1 MLRGMKFLLTGLVL
15 AGLTIAANSEDYPSK
30 PIRLLVPY
38 SPGGTTDVL
47 GRILGQKF
55 KENWGEQAIVD
66 NRPGGYETIAADI
79 VAKSSPDGYTIGL
92 FLSPYAVNP
101 FVLKK
106 MPYDTVKDFAP
117 VTLVVIVPG
126 VMVMNPL
133 VNAKTLQEVVALAK
147 AKPGSL
153 NYASPGP
160 LTSGH
165 LSMELLKSMAGI
177 DIVHIPYKGSAPA
190 MTDLIAGQIQ
200 FVITGPATTLANI
213 AAGRVKPVATTGAQ
227 RSKSLPDI
235 PTIAESGFPGYETY
249 EWYGLFAPASTP
261 RARVEKLQQEVARIL
276 QSPDMQKRMQALY
289 LDPIGN
295 TPAQFSQFL
304 RDELRKMGAL
314 VKKIG
319 IQAD

>member
-126 VMVMNPL
+126 VMVMNPA
-133 VNAKTLQEVVALAK
+133 VNAKTLQEIVALAK

-200 FVITGPATTLANI
+200 LVITGPASTLANI

-249 EWYGLFAPASTP
+249 EWYGIFAPARTP
-261 RARVEKLQQEVARIL
+261 SALVEKLQQEVSRIL

-304 RDELRKMGAL
+304 RDEMRKMGTL

-319 IQAD
+319 MQAD

>member
-1 MLRGMKFLLTGLVL
+1 MHGWMKNMGCAAALLAT
-15 AGLTIAANSEDYPSK
+15 AAIVAAENFPTK

-38 SPGGTTDVL
+38 SPGGTTDML

-55 KENWGEQAIVD
+55 KETLGEQMIVD
-66 NRPGGYETIAADI
+66 NRPGGFETIAADI
-79 VAKSSPDGYTIGL
+79 VAKSSPDGYTLGL

-106 MPYDTVKDFAP
+106 MPYDTVKDFSP

-126 VMVMNPL
+126 VMVINPG
-133 VNAKTLQEVVALAK
+133 VNAKSLQELVALAK

-177 DIVHIPYKGSAPA
+177 DIAHIPYKGSAPA

-200 FVITGPATTLANI
+200 IVITGPASTLANI
-213 AAGRVKPVATTGAQ
+213 AAGRVRPVATTGAQ
-227 RSKSLPDI
+227 RSKSLPEI
-235 PTIAESGFPGYETY
+235 PTIAESGYPGYETY
-249 EWYGLFAPASTP
+249 EWYGIFAPARTP
-261 RARVEKLQQEVARIL
+261 KPIVDQLQREVAKII
-276 QSPDMQKRMQALY
+276 QTPDMQKRMQALY
-289 LDPIGN
+289 LDPIGSS
-295 TPAQFSQFL
+295 PEDFARFAQQ
-304 RDELRKMGAL
+304 EMQKMGSL

-319 IQAD
+319 MQAD

>member
-1 MLRGMKFLLTGLVL
+1 MHGWIRGCVGCAVFIAM
-15 AGLTIAANSEDYPSK
+15 AGAARADDFPSK

-47 GRILGQKF
+47 GRILAQKF
-55 KENWGEQAIVD
+55 KDSLGQQVIVD
-66 NRPGGYETIAADI
+66 NRPGAFETIAADI
-79 VAKSSPDGYTIGL
+79 VAKSSPDGYTLGL

-101 FVLKK
+101 SVLKK
-106 MPYDTVKDFAP
+106 MPYDTLRDFAP

-126 VMVMNPL
+126 VMVMHPG
-133 VNAKTLQEVVALAK
+133 VSARSLQELVALAK

-177 DIVHIPYKGSAPA
+177 DITHIPYKGSAPA
-190 MTDLIAGQIQ
+190 VLDLIAGQIQ
-200 FVITGPATTLANI
+200 LVITGPASTLQNI
-213 AAGRVKPVATTGAQ
+213 AAGRVKPIATTGAQ
-227 RSKSLPDI
+227 RSKSLPEI

-249 EWYGLFAPASTP
+249 EWYGIFAPAQTP
-261 RARVEKLQQEVARIL
+261 RPVVDRLQREVAKIL
-276 QSPDMQKRMQALY
+276 QSSDMQKRMQALY
-289 LDPIGN
+289 LDPIGSS
-295 TPAQFSQFL
+295 PEEFSRFVRQ
-304 RDELRKMGAL
+304 EIQKMGSL

-319 IQAD
+319 MQAD

>member
-1 MLRGMKFLLTGLVL
+1 MAM
-15 AGLTIAANSEDYPSK
+15 AATAAADNFPSK
-30 PIRLLVPY
+30 PIRLLIPY

-55 KENWGEQAIVD
+55 KDVLGHQMIVD
-66 NRPGGYETIAADI
+66 NRPGAYETIAADI
-79 VAKSSPDGYTIGL
+79 VAKSSPDGYTLGL

-126 VMVMNPL
+126 VMVMNPG
-133 VNAKTLQEVVALAK
+133 VNAKSLQELVALAK

-177 DIVHIPYKGSAPA
+177 DITHIPYKGSAPA
-190 MTDLIAGQIQ
+190 MIDLIAGQVQ
-200 FVITGPATTLANI
+200 LVITGPASTLQNI
-213 AAGRVKPVATTGAQ
+213 AAGRVKPIATTGAQ

-249 EWYGLFAPASTP
+249 EWYGIFAPAQTP
-261 RARVEKLQQEVARIL
+261 KPIIDQLQREVAKIL

-289 LDPIGN
+289 LDPIGSS
-295 TPAQFSQFL
+295 PEEFARFARQEMQ
-304 RDELRKMGAL
+304 KMGSL

-319 IQAD
+319 MQAD

>member
-15 AGLTIAANSEDYPSK
+15 AGLTIAANAEDYPSK

-126 VMVMNPL
+126 VMVMNPA
-133 VNAKTLQEVVALAK
+133 VNAKTLQEIVALAK

-200 FVITGPATTLANI
+200 LVITGPASTLANI

-249 EWYGLFAPASTP
+249 EWYGIFAPARTP
-261 RARVEKLQQEVARIL
+261 SALVEKLQQEVSRIL

-304 RDELRKMGAL
+304 RDEMRKMGTL

-319 IQAD
+319 MQAD

>member
-1 MLRGMKFLLTGLVL
+1 MHGWIRGCVGCAVFIAM
-15 AGLTIAANSEDYPSK
+15 AGAAGADDFPSK

-47 GRILGQKF
+47 GRILAQKF
-55 KENWGEQAIVD
+55 KDSLGQQVIVD
-66 NRPGGYETIAADI
+66 NRPGAFETIAADI
-79 VAKSSPDGYTIGL
+79 VAKSSPDGYTLGL

-101 FVLKK
+101 SVLKK
-106 MPYDTVKDFAP
+106 MPYDTLRDFAP

-126 VMVMNPL
+126 VMVMHPG
-133 VNAKTLQEVVALAK
+133 VSARSLQELVALAK

-177 DIVHIPYKGSAPA
+177 DITHIPYKGSAPA
-190 MTDLIAGQIQ
+190 VLDLIAGQIQ
-200 FVITGPATTLANI
+200 LVITGPASTLQNI
-213 AAGRVKPVATTGAQ
+213 AAGRVKPIATTGAQ
-227 RSKSLPDI
+227 RSKSLPEI

-249 EWYGLFAPASTP
+249 EWYGIFVPAQTP
-261 RARVEKLQQEVARIL
+261 RPVVDRLQREVAKIL

-289 LDPIGN
+289 LDPIGSS
-295 TPAQFSQFL
+295 PEEFSRFVRQ
-304 RDELRKMGAL
+304 EIQKMGSL

-319 IQAD
+319 MQAD